1 MTQLDVAR
9 SCQTLRHIARSQG
22 QDRLP
27 WPVAGLAI
35 AALAFVAWCLVLL
48 LGRVLIN

>member
-9 SCQTLRHIARSQG
+9 SCRTLRDITRSQA

-35 AALAFVAWCLVLL
+35 AALAFVGWSLVLL
-48 LGRVLIN
+48 LGRVLLN